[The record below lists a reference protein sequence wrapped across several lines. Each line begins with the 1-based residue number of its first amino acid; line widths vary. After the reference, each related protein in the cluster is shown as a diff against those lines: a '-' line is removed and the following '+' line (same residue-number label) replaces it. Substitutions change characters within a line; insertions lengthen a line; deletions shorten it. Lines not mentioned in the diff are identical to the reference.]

1 MSKHGLDKDIKK
13 AILEARSMVEAIAKT
28 DSGEAE
34 TRARIDKM
42 FQAIMGYDR
51 FKHMTEEYAIK
62 GAGDTTHCD
71 MAIQLEHE
79 ETSKPEMF
87 VECKR
92 VNIDLAPKHV
102 RQAASYGIDKGC
114 EWVLLT
120 NSKNWKLYHISYG
133 KPPQTK
139 LIESWDLVND
149 DPLVLAK
156 KFEIISYKNV
166 KHKGLDELWKRREG
180 LNTSNMLKAILS
192 EESLKLLQRR
202 LNKVAG
208 ARISPEDIVG
218 QFRHLLNEAALSE
231 MDNLKISLPARQQR
245 AKTPKAAKSKL
256 ASIEQEVDAMA
267 LLAEVPAGVSQKITP
282 TFTKTGVNN

>member
-1 MSKHGLDKDIKK
+1 MPKPKLDKAAKK
-13 AILEARSMVEAIAKT
+13 KILEARSLVEAIAKA

-34 TRARIDKM
+34 TRKRIDHI
-42 FQAIMGYDR
+42 FEVLMGYDR

-71 MAIQLEHE
+71 IAVQLEHE
-79 ETSKPEMF
+79 ESSKPEMF
-87 VECKR
+87 IECKR

-102 RQAASYGIDKGC
+102 RQAASYAIDKGC

-120 NSKNWKLYHISYG
+120 NSKDWKLYHISYG
-133 KPPQTK
+133 KPPQTR
-139 LIESWDLVND
+139 LIESWNLVND

-166 KHKGLDELWKRREG
+166 KNKGLDTLWGKRNA

-192 EESLKLLQRR
+192 EESIKLLQRR

-208 ARISPEDIVG
+208 SRISPEDVVG

-231 MDNLKISLPARQQR
+231 MDKLRISLPAKKQR
-245 AKTPKAAKSKL
+245 AKKSKTPKAKTPSV
-256 ASIEQEVDAMA
+256 EQEIEAI
-267 LLAEVPAGVSQKITP
+267 LADKED
-282 TFTKTGVNN
+282 

>member
-1 MSKHGLDKDIKK
+1 MAKHGLDKDIKK
-13 AILEARSMVEAIAKT
+13 TILEARSMVETIAKA

-34 TRARIDKM
+34 TRARIDHI
-42 FQAIMGYDR
+42 FQTLMGYNR

-71 MAIQLEHE
+71 IAIQLDHE
-79 ETSKPEMF
+79 ESSKPDMF
-87 VECKR
+87 IECKR

-120 NSKNWKLYHISYG
+120 NSKNWKLYHISFG

-166 KHKGLDELWKRREG
+166 KNKGLDTLWGKRSA

-192 EESLKLLQRR
+192 EESIKLLQRR

-208 ARISPEDIVG
+208 ARVSPEDIVG
-218 QFRHLLNEAALSE
+218 QFRHLLNEVTLSE
-231 MDNLKISLPARQQR
+231 MDNIKISLPARQQR
-245 AKTPKAAKSKL
+245 AKTPKVAKSKPI
-256 ASIEQEVDAMA
+256 SVEQEAEA
-267 LLAEVPAGVSQKITP
+267 ILAEKQSNDRKS
-282 TFTKTGVNN
+282 